1 MPLKDNMNDVQLS
14 CSVILEKATRSG
26 AILPDLQVFPMA
38 PNEVEVFLLEN
49 METPKGLED
58 LMASMRDGQTHH
70 PRRVHGDFFFHILK
84 FL

>member
-1 MPLKDNMNDVQLS
+1 
-14 CSVILEKATRSG
+14 
-26 AILPDLQVFPMA
+26 MA

-49 METPKGLED
+49 KETPKGLED

-84 FL
+84 FLEMFPLHGEQNPQDVRLPKQQRKEVLLH

>member
-1 MPLKDNMNDVQLS
+1 
-14 CSVILEKATRSG
+14 
-26 AILPDLQVFPMA
+26 MA

-49 METPKGLED
+49 KETPKGLED